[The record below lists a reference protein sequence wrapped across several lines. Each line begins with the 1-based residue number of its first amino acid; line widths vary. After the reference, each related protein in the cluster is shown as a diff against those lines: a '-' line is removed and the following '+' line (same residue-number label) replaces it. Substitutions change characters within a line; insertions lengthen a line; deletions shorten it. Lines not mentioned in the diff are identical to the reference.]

1 MAKRTEDA
9 AQRAQLIE
17 EWVREHSGQV
27 YRTALFY
34 MKDHAAAEDVTQDT
48 FVLAFRHMD
57 SFRGKSSP
65 ATWLMRIAANRA
77 KEVLRS
83 RWHRSVSP
91 SEDWEAQAAAIAAGP
106 SPEEELSDRED
117 MLRAL
122 GKLDDKSR
130 RALLLHYY
138 YGFRDREIA
147 VIEDLSPS
155 AVRKRLERG
164 RKRLGELLAE
174 DGKGPNHEPG

>member
-1 MAKRTEDA
+1 MTKRTIEDA
-9 AQRAQLIE
+9 QHAQLIE
-17 EWVREHSGQV
+17 AWVREHSGQV

-91 SEDWEAQAAAIAAGP
+91 SEDWEAQAAAIAAAP
-106 SPEEELSDRED
+106 SPEEDLADRED

-147 VIEDLSPS
+147 VIEDLSPA
-155 AVRKRLERG
+155 AVRKRIERG
-164 RKRLGELLAE
+164 RNRLGELLAE
-174 DGKGPNHEPG
+174 DGKGSNHEPG

>member
-1 MAKRTEDA
+1 
-9 AQRAQLIE
+9 
-17 EWVREHSGQV
+17 
-27 YRTALFY
+27 
-34 MKDHAAAEDVTQDT
+34 
-48 FVLAFRHMD
+48 
-57 SFRGKSSP
+57 
-65 ATWLMRIAANRA
+65 MRIAANRA

-91 SEDWEAQAAAIAAGP
+91 SEDWEAQAAAIAAAP
-106 SPEEELSDRED
+106 SPEEDLADRED

-147 VIEDLSPS
+147 VIEDLSPA
-155 AVRKRLERG
+155 AVRKRIERG
-164 RKRLGELLAE
+164 RNRLGELLAE
-174 DGKGPNHEPG
+174 DGKGSNHEPG